1 MSTLTKIFVVLLLLE
16 AFFASVV
23 MIQHVATSQD
33 YKAYAED
40 QFQKRTSAE
49 AETGNVILAL
59 KLVDAQLEAERST
72 VQDLDKKLTLQRDT
86 SRADKYR
93 LSQALTTSQNSVTA
107 LTTRLNALQKSLDM
121 EVKVMRNDM
130 KVELAELRTKSIED
144 GDRILGLQGLLK
156 DCLLYTSPSP
166 RDRS

>member
-1 MSTLTKIFVVLLLLE
+1 MSTLTKIFVVVLLLE

-49 AETGNVILAL
+49 AETANGILAL
-59 KLVDAQLEAERST
+59 KGLDAQLEAERSK

-86 SRADKYR
+86 SRTDKYR
-93 LSQALTTSQNSVTA
+93 RSEEHTSE
-107 LTTRLNALQKSLDM
+107 LQS
-121 EVKVMRNDM
+121 R
-130 KVELAELRTKSIED
+130 
-144 GDRILGLQGLLK
+144 
-156 DCLLYTSPSP
+156 
-166 RDRS
+166 